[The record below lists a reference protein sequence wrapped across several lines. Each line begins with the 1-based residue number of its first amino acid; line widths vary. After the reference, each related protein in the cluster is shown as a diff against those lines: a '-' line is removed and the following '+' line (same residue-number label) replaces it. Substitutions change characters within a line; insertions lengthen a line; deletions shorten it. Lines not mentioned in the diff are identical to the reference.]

1 MKKMK
6 KAILVSVL
14 FLILG
19 AVAPCGNV
27 FADTGSDSSDVKTTT
42 TFKVPNNFTSSYSV
56 NSINESKAY
65 ASSGGGVSFG
75 GIGFGGIGFGGGTST
90 AIGAGAV
97 GTGAAIHYMRG
108 KKKRSKK
115 VRPKRRHPHKSAEH
129 TKNRSRKNHDKHTGH
144 RSGPSDKKKRQN
156 GRYR

>member
-1 MKKMK
+1 M
-6 KAILVSVL
+6 
-14 FLILG
+14 
-19 AVAPCGNV
+19 APCGNV

-65 ASSGGGVSFG
+65 APSGGGVSFG

-108 KKKRSKK
+108 KRREVKKLDLNADILIRAQNILKIEVVK
-115 VRPKRRHPHKSAEH
+115 ITINTLVIVQDRLIRKR
-129 TKNRSRKNHDKHTGH
+129 DKMGDTAN
-144 RSGPSDKKKRQN
+144 D
-156 GRYR
+156 

>member
-19 AVAPCGNV
+19 AVAPCGDV
-27 FADTGSDSSDVKTTT
+27 FADTGSNSSDVKTTT

-65 ASSGGGVSFG
+65 APSGGGVSFG
-75 GIGFGGIGFGGGTST
+75 GIGFGGAPSFGGT
-90 AIGAGAV
+90 IGAGA
-97 GTGAAIHYMRG
+97 GGAATG
-108 KKKRSKK
+108 
-115 VRPKRRHPHKSAEH
+115 VAEH
-129 TKNRSRKNHDKHTGH
+129 
-144 RSGPSDKKKRQN
+144 
-156 GRYR
+156 